1 MASKYTVIVCSGAGV
16 AGGIFAGGI
25 KKLQELRLVDEVDTY
40 IGTSAGSFV
49 ATMSCLGYTPDEC
62 QEKLLNYDISSTFQ
76 LDPLHFFKGYALSS
90 ANGVI
95 SFLYYLL
102 GDDKDITFD
111 GVFKKTRKNL
121 VITGTNLSKQTV
133 EFFDKTTHPDMS
145 VALAMRIS
153 SSIPFVWPYVSFD
166 GCTWCDGGVSDN
178 LALDYLDPDVKAVGL
193 RFLHPTSGNPTGVI
207 DYFSRIQST
216 MTTHETPDENP
227 NHSIIPLDTTISA
240 TDFKV
245 TKEELQELFTA
256 GYDTVDNYYRTIKGA
271 LPREIGE
278 TFLSL

>member
-1 MASKYTVIVCSGAGV
+1 MASKYTAIVCSGAGV

-49 ATMSCLGYTPDEC
+49 ATMLSLGYTPDEC

-76 LDPLHFFKGYALSS
+76 LDPLHFFNGYGLSS
-90 ANGVI
+90 ANGVMSLI
-95 SFLYYLL
+95 YYLL
-102 GDDKDITFD
+102 GDDPGI
-111 GVFKKTRKNL
+111 
-121 VITGTNLSKQTV
+121 
-133 EFFDKTTHPDMS
+133 
-145 VALAMRIS
+145 
-153 SSIPFVWPYVSFD
+153 
-166 GCTWCDGGVSDN
+166 
-178 LALDYLDPDVKAVGL
+178 KAVGL

-227 NHSIIPLDTTISA
+227 NHSVIPLNTTISA

-245 TKEELQELFTA
+245 TKEELQALFQA
-256 GYDTVDNYYRTIKGA
+256 GYDTVEDYYRTIKGA

-278 TFLSL
+278 TFLSF